1 MIESRIVIWFQE
13 LWFDLENV
21 WFDFD
26 LIWNFTIWFE
36 ITPNHKKF
44 DAM

>member
-1 MIESRIVIWFQE
+1 MIESRIVIWFEE

-26 LIWNFTIWFE
+26 LIW
-36 ITPNHKKF
+36 
-44 DAM
+44 